1 MRPDRRTSPQPAATD
16 HRIPVGSEPAP
27 IPVGAGLVPAREG
40 ASPSPTTVYLCPR
53 PRRARAVGPRGAAIR
68 QRSFGTS
75 LLAILLLGIAAPAL
89 SADDPAATVD
99 AFHAALAAG
108 DRDAAL
114 ALLAEDLTVFESG
127 WAERTREEYAGHHL
141 GADMEF
147 SAATAR
153 EIVARS
159 SGEAEDAAWVLTE
172 TRTTGTFRDREIAS
186 LGLETMVL
194 RRTEGSWRIVH
205 IHWSARDAE

>member
-1 MRPDRRTSPQPAATD
+1 MQRPYATL
-16 HRIPVGSEPAP
+16 
-27 IPVGAGLVPAREG
+27 GL
-40 ASPSPTTVYLCPR
+40 
-53 PRRARAVGPRGAAIR
+53 
-68 QRSFGTS
+68 S
-75 LLAILLLGIAAPAL
+75 LLAVLLLGAATPAA
-89 SADDPAATVD
+89 ADDPATTVD

-147 SAATAR
+147 SAATER
-153 EIVARS
+153 EIAARS
-159 SGEAEDAAWVLTE
+159 RGEAGDTAWVLTE
-172 TRTTGTFRDREIAS
+172 TRTTGTFRDREISS

-194 RRTEGSWRIVH
+194 RRTGDGWRIAH
-205 IHWSARDAE
+205 IHWSSRDAE

>member
-1 MRPDRRTSPQPAATD
+1 MVSP
-16 HRIPVGSEPAP
+16 
-27 IPVGAGLVPAREG
+27 
-40 ASPSPTTVYLCPR
+40 CPR
-53 PRRARAVGPRGAAIR
+53 PRRAQVVGSRGSATR
-68 QRSFGTS
+68 PRSFGAS
-75 LLAILLLGIAAPAL
+75 LLAILLFGIATPAL

-127 WAERTREEYAGHHL
+127 FAERSREEYAGQHL

-147 SAATAR
+147 SAATER
-153 EIVARS
+153 EVVSRAN
-159 SGEAEDAAWVLTE
+159 GEAGDAAWVLTE
-172 TRTTGTFRDREIAS
+172 TRTTGTFRDREISS

-194 RRTEGSWRIVH
+194 RRIESSWRIVH

>member
-1 MRPDRRTSPQPAATD
+1 M
-16 HRIPVGSEPAP
+16 
-27 IPVGAGLVPAREG
+27 
-40 ASPSPTTVYLCPR
+40 VYPCPR
-53 PRRARAVGPRGAAIR
+53 PRRVQAVGPRGPATR
-68 QRSFGTS
+68 PRSFGAS
-75 LLAILLLGIAAPAL
+75 LLAILLFGLAAPAL

-108 DRDAAL
+108 DRDAAF

-127 WAERTREEYAGHHL
+127 FAERSREEYAAQHL

-147 SAATAR
+147 SAATER
-153 EIVARS
+153 EVVSRAN
-159 SGEAEDAAWVLTE
+159 GEAGDAAWLLTE
-172 TRTTGTFRDREIAS
+172 ARSTGTFRDREISS

-194 RRTEGSWRIVH
+194 RREPDGWRIVH

>member
-1 MRPDRRTSPQPAATD
+1 MPRPDATL
-16 HRIPVGSEPAP
+16 
-27 IPVGAGLVPAREG
+27 GL
-40 ASPSPTTVYLCPR
+40 
-53 PRRARAVGPRGAAIR
+53 
-68 QRSFGTS
+68 S
-75 LLAILLLGIAAPAL
+75 LLAIFLLGAAAPAA
-89 SADDPAATVD
+89 ADDPATTVD
-99 AFHAALAAG
+99 AFHTALAAG

-127 WAERTREEYAGHHL
+127 WAERSREEYAGHHL

-159 SGEAEDAAWVLTE
+159 SGEAGDTAWVLTE
-172 TRTTGTFRDREIAS
+172 TRTSGTFREREISS

-194 RRTEGSWRIVH
+194 HRTEDGWRIAH
-205 IHWSARDAE
+205 IHWSSRDAE